1 MDYAARQQ
9 RLAECLSSSMHVDGL
24 LVIHLPNIRYLC
36 GFTGSSGILVIS
48 LAGRVLFT
56 DTRYSEQAR
65 AEVHAGTKVVIA
77 KGPLLPAV
85 AAWMRRQR
93 LKRVAVEA
101 DRLTVAAAAQL
112 REALESVVR
121 LRNTTAVVERFRVIK
136 DATEI
141 AAIRKSAMLASGLLA
156 EALKAIRPGAR
167 ESDVAAELEYA
178 ARRAGAEGMSF
189 ETIVASGPRS
199 ALPHGR
205 ATDGPIPSRGFVVL
219 DFGVILGGYC
229 SDMTRTVHV
238 GKPTSEERRVYEAV
252 HEAQLA
258 GIAAVRDSVTCAQVD
273 LAARKTLRRAGL
285 GRYFTHSLGHG
296 VGLEVHEAPRLARTQ
311 HETLSRGM
319 VVTIEPGAYIPRRG
333 GVRIEDMVVVTG
345 TGCELLTSAA
355 RDLIVI

>member
-9 RLAECLSSSMHVDGL
+9 RLAEQLSSMHMGGL
-24 LVIHLPNIRYLC
+24 LVVHSPNVRYLC
-36 GFTGSSGILVIS
+36 GFTGSAGILVVS
-48 LAGRVLFT
+48 AAGHVLFT
-56 DTRYSEQAR
+56 DGRYSEQAR

-77 KGPLLPAV
+77 KGPLLPVV
-85 AAWMRRQR
+85 AGWMRRQQ

-101 DRLTVAAAAQL
+101 DRLTIAVAAQL
-112 REALESVVR
+112 REALAGAVR
-121 LRNTTAVVERFRVIK
+121 LRNTTGVVERFRAVK
-136 DATEI
+136 DAAEI
-141 AAIRKSAMLASGLLA
+141 AAIRKSAMLASGLL
-156 EALKAIRPGAR
+156 EEGLKAIRPGTR
-167 ESDVAAELEYA
+167 ETDVAGELEYA

-189 ETIVASGPRS
+189 ETVVAGGARS

-205 ATDGPIPSRGFVVL
+205 ASGSPIPPRGFVVL

-238 GKPTSEERRVYEAV
+238 GEPTSEERRVYEAV

-258 GIAAVRDSVTCAQVD
+258 GIAAVRDGVTCAQVD

-296 VGLEVHEAPRLARTQ
+296 VGLEIHESPRLARTQ
-311 HETLSRGM
+311 HETLSSGM
-319 VVTIEPGAYIPRRG
+319 VVTIEPGAYIPRCG

-345 TGCELLTSAA
+345 DGCELLTSAA
-355 RDLIVI
+355 RNLIVI